1 MQTLIGNAKILTKN
15 RSLIKRVANTCEVC
29 INVSK
34 HNPLSVVRDV
44 TVCYKGDGAPE
55 WKGPH
60 RVLDQDDPVIFICH
74 GFHYIKAHTCCVQPI
89 TVSDSNNV

>member
-1 MQTLIGNAKILTKN
+1 MYPIG
-15 RSLIKRVANTCEVC
+15 SEE
-29 INVSK
+29 
-34 HNPLSVVRDV
+34 
-44 TVCYKGDGAPE
+44 CYKGDGAPE

-74 GFHYIKAHTCCVQPI
+74 GFHYIKAHTCCVQRI